1 MILWCSTRLAC
12 LYLPSSLTRGSYLI
26 FMDDDA
32 QLEHAAFSQPE
43 LGGTVSPFLTEN
55 PWRTFENY
63 LLEYMPAIGFP
74 HFSWHS
80 RNESLEV
87 QSVALFDAMITA
99 FHADV
104 WKFMFPYESRW
115 DDKVC
120 YDTNVFDII
129 GIVC

>member
-1 MILWCSTRLAC
+1 
-12 LYLPSSLTRGSYLI
+12 
-26 FMDDDA
+26 MDDDA
-32 QLEHAAFSQPE
+32 QLEHSAFSKPE
-43 LGGTVSPFLTEN
+43 LGGTVPHFSTEN

-74 HFSWHS
+74 HFSWHT

-87 QSVALFDAMITA
+87 QSVAMFDAMITA

-104 WKFMFPYESRW
+104 WEFMFPYESRW

-120 YDTNVFDII
+120 CDANMHAV
-129 GIVC
+129 IVPRCRLMRKCRDSGFVAP